1 MRRFGLIA
9 GTALIFSFI
18 VILNLAGLAAL
29 FWAKWEYRKTNK
41 MVEEHLEEL
50 IRIQDLKY
58 QFTRWKVN
66 ILSGMFNL
74 AEFRFSTK
82 ALEEDLKGLSPH
94 TPEEKAFVAEIE
106 QIYRN
111 MQALSSEILQIL
123 ASSDEWEDEDD
134 LRDELLEIYNEKLSP
149 LTKKL
154 HKILDQGLESTKKDL
169 LSYHRAADE
178 KLRLVS
184 LLQIC
189 TTSLSILSLIG
200 LGLFLLYLHRKLRRG
215 LSALD
220 EALSLMARGDF
231 THQLPVKGQDEI
243 AQMLTKINQTIEELR
258 PIIRKIRSISSD
270 LDNGAQNMKAFSEE
284 TIQGNEHTKNR
295 AESMQ
300 RGAENILA
308 NVEVEAQALNEISSA
323 IQEISQNTTKASQ
336 VTNEAVEKARLAQQV
351 IHRVGEVSRE
361 IESVIQLINSVA
373 EQTKFL
379 ALNATIEAAR
389 AGEAGKGFA
398 VVANE
403 VKELARQTAEATGKI
418 TQKIRAMQDESS
430 QAIQVTD
437 EIVGIIEELNQ
448 IASTIAAAVEE
459 QTAVI
464 SEIAEKL
471 ETTRTNAETLST
483 EAQEAYKL
491 AVRAVETARKNFEYA
506 QGVSNLAQ
514 ELASL
519 VAQFKV

>member
-9 GTALIFSFI
+9 RIGLIFSFI
-18 VILNLAGLAAL
+18 VILNLTGLAAL

-41 MVEEHLEEL
+41 MVDVHIEEL
-50 IRIQDLKY
+50 LRIQELKY

-82 ALEEDLKGLSPH
+82 ALKEHLKELSPH
-94 TPEEKAFVAEIE
+94 TPEEKAFAAEIN
-106 QIYRN
+106 QKYRN
-111 MQALSSEILQIL
+111 MQALSSEILQML

-149 LTKKL
+149 LTKKIY
-154 HKILDQGLESTKKDL
+154 KILDQGLESTKKDL
-169 LSYHRAADE
+169 LSYQRAADE

-189 TTSLSILSLIG
+189 TAFLSILSLIG
-200 LGLFLLYLHRKLRRG
+200 LGLYLHRKLRRG
-215 LSALD
+215 FSALD

-231 THQLPVKGQDEI
+231 THQLTVKGQDEI

-270 LDNGAQNMKAFSEE
+270 LDNDARDMKAFSEE
-284 TIQGNEHTKNR
+284 TIQENEHTKNR

-308 NVEVEAQALNEISSA
+308 NAEVEAQAVNEISSA

-403 VKELARQTAEATGKI
+403 VKELARQTAEATGEI

-437 EIVGIIEELNQ
+437 EIVGIIEEINQ

-471 ETTRTNAETLST
+471 ETTRMDAETLST
-483 EAQEAYKL
+483 EAQEAYKV
-491 AVRAVETARKNFEYA
+491 AVRAVETARKNLEHA
-506 QGVSNLAQ
+506 QGLSNLAQ